1 MSTHAAGAAGA
12 LSIEKTIWRIDPDRS
27 SVEFHV
33 KAMWGI
39 VTVKGGFSR
48 YHGTLHLS
56 GDPAI
61 ELTIEADSLDTKNKR
76 RDTHLRSPDFFDVE
90 QHPYVRFVSDSAA
103 LEGERLSVHGEL
115 HARGTSMPLDIDATL
130 RRAGDELELEAVTI
144 ADHRRLGMTWDVL
157 GTLRGPCKLIVKGR
171 LVRDA

>member
-1 MSTHAAGAAGA
+1 M
-12 LSIEKTIWRIDPDRS
+12 
-27 SVEFHV
+27 
-33 KAMWGI
+33 
-39 VTVKGGFSR
+39 
-48 YHGTLHLS
+48 
-56 GDPAI
+56 
-61 ELTIEADSLDTKNKR
+61 
-76 RDTHLRSPDFFDVE
+76 
-90 QHPYVRFVSDSAA
+90 SDSAA

-130 RRAGDELELEAVTI
+130 RRAGDDLELEAVTI